1 MNKTDLLKILE
12 ESENILSKNNI
23 DDKVLKPIFI
33 KQKEEIENFVAK
45 ILFVGGFSV
54 GKSALLNSF
63 LGDEEILKEDI
74 TPETAIA
81 TELVYGENEQV
92 IRVKENGEELTCK
105 LNEVNNLPIEGFYK
119 YIYVL
124 NNDSLK
130 KLKDIVLVDMPGFDS
145 NIEAHNKALIQYIG
159 SATGY
164 VFVLDLEYGT
174 IPQSSLDFLN
184 EIKKYSDSFLFILN
198 KKDKL
203 TESQVEEVT
212 ENIRSILETAIG
224 KSPLILVTS
233 IREDGLSEKLYK
245 FLCNFSPDSL
255 LLQRKRNDVISL
267 LLKSIDAMKIQL
279 SAIEFNPRDIDR
291 EIENHEYQRNLIL
304 NKMKH
309 EKSKLHDNFQNDIP
323 AKILKDVEDSLRSN
337 IPTLIDS
344 AKSGSESLRKT
355 INNILRSV
363 LIQSAKEHVDAVL
376 NDYISSISKIE
387 DNSIDVGE
395 LENKILATFGSVKK
409 IAESGKTFLEPYK
422 DMQKYSGLYKLFST
436 TFALTTHVIAPWLE
450 LIVIFLPEIIGL
462 FNKMIEKSK
471 EEKMRQ
477 SFESQII
484 PQICDKLR
492 PIIREDMLKIEEEK
506 FAEIEKEF
514 QTMIDSEISVLNQLK
529 SEKEQKI
536 IDVNQ
541 KKVDLSD
548 GIKRLEEI
556 IGIFENL

>member
-1 MNKTDLLKILE
+1 M
-12 ESENILSKNNI
+12 KNFINFL
-23 DDKVLKPIFI
+23 VIF
-33 KQKEEIENFVAK
+33 
-45 ILFVGGFSV
+45 
-54 GKSALLNSF
+54 
-63 LGDEEILKEDI
+63 
-74 TPETAIA
+74 
-81 TELVYGENEQV
+81 
-92 IRVKENGEELTCK
+92 
-105 LNEVNNLPIEGFYK
+105 
-119 YIYVL
+119 
-124 NNDSLK
+124 
-130 KLKDIVLVDMPGFDS
+130 
-145 NIEAHNKALIQYIG
+145 
-159 SATGY
+159 
-164 VFVLDLEYGT
+164 
-174 IPQSSLDFLN
+174 
-184 EIKKYSDSFLFILN
+184 
-198 KKDKL
+198 
-203 TESQVEEVT
+203 
-212 ENIRSILETAIG
+212 
-224 KSPLILVTS
+224 
-233 IREDGLSEKLYK
+233 
-245 FLCNFSPDSL
+245 
-255 LLQRKRNDVISL
+255 LQRKRNDVFSL
-267 LLKSIDAMKIQL
+267 LAKSVDAMKIQL

-291 EIENHEYQRNLIL
+291 AIESHEYQRNLIL

-363 LIQSAKEHVDAVL
+363 LIQSAKEHVDAAL

-387 DNSIDVGE
+387 DNSIDVEE

-477 SFESQII
+477 SFEAQII

-506 FAEIEKEF
+506 FAEMEKEF

-548 GIKRLEEI
+548 GIKRFEEI
-556 IGIFENL
+556 IGVFENV